1 MSKRKRSWE
10 VTSLA
15 NHEQPGAGAL
25 AAYGGDHFT
34 RPSVVH
40 ARTQSSGVLS
50 EAADNGIVPIEAAS
64 IDQRLH
70 AVPVNGPRAET
81 SSKPRGSGVAIVAS
95 EALPGLTRK
104 ITACAACR
112 KQKVGPA
119 FSPFDVHSCSTQSIR

>member
-1 MSKRKRSWE
+1 MSKRKRSLE

-15 NHEQPGAGAL
+15 NPEQAGA

-34 RPSVVH
+34 GPSIVH

-50 EAADNGIVPIEAAS
+50 EAGGNGIIPIEAAS

-70 AVPVNGPRAET
+70 AVSGNGPRAET
-81 SSKPRGSGVAIVAS
+81 SWKPSGSGVAMVAS

-112 KQKVGPA
+112 KQKVGLA
-119 FSPFDVHSCSTQSIR
+119 LGF